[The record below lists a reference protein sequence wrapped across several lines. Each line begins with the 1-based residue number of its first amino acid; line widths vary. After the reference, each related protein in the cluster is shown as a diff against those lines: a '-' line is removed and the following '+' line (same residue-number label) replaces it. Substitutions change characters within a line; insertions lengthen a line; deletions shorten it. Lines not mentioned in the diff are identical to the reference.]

1 MTDER
6 INRITFHSVNDLT
19 VNQNLKEAEKLLSSL
34 DLSKNFNANDLIELY
49 NIKLFFENN
58 LYLPSWE
65 NETKINFNDLINKSW
80 ELNRSYFIKLD
91 NDSILGT
98 IDVLHTSYKSSFWK
112 LLDYF
117 QAYNNISNDVFML
130 ILKDF
135 PNHIY
140 NILLYKNI
148 VNKFH
153 QEVRDFLLEYES
165 SAALLLSNVDSAK
178 YFFPKSLNSADIE
191 NIYSKYIESEEPNL
205 NYVKSIEQL
214 KDTKDFKL
222 KPKTRLKAK
231 KKVIELNNEIFEK
244 GNHMKFGVQVSISIE
259 QNEPLE
265 VESNDLILSYTYS
278 KKFFD
283 KFKQKVDFLN
293 VFKFLFFFIDD
304 KGIVNLINKESELL
318 ILEKVLSKSNGVYN
332 IGISFQ
338 RKQMLSDMQI
348 HLLNQYLI
356 RSSDTVEKL
365 IERYIQK
372 YLNPFFGLNNLR
384 FNFPTLESTFLEK
397 IRVLAPEFEFLLRQ
411 FQLYVD
417 EKEIDFELLELNST
431 PLNFSDIKSLA
442 SKKYIY
448 GDSNKVM
455 QLKHYFHSDQSVLFY
470 VDPYKGKYHSFYE
483 LLKNEK
489 VEYINYEDYQKNEI
503 NQLVHYNYIFIDEN
517 NYVKMKNQEMIYVIG
532 ELHKKDVISYW
543 HYDENI
549 RKIIDELI
557 DEKTL
562 HSEGAF
568 YSKQEINYFNYYL
581 NKKEY
586 TNGLDLR
593 NKYIHG
599 TNSSSEI
606 EQKNDY
612 YRLLKLIILTLLKIE
627 DDLNINKQFK

>member
-1 MTDER
+1 MAAER
-6 INRITFHSVNDLT
+6 INRITFSSVNDLT
-19 VNQNLKEAEKLLSSL
+19 VNQNLKETEKLLSSL
-34 DLSKNFNANDLIELY
+34 DLSKNFTVNELIELY

-58 LYLPSWE
+58 LYLPHWDS
-65 NETKINFNDLINKSW
+65 ETKNKFNDIINKSW
-80 ELNRSYFIKLD
+80 ELIRSYFIKLD
-91 NDSILGT
+91 NESILV
-98 IDVLHTSYKSSFWK
+98 IIAVLHPTYKSSFWK
-112 LLDYF
+112 LLDYC
-117 QAYNNISNDVFML
+117 QTYKNISNGVFIQ

-165 SAALLLSNVDSAK
+165 SASLLLSNTDNVK
-178 YFFPKSLNSADIE
+178 YFFPKSLNSIDIE

-205 NYVKSIEQL
+205 NYVISIEQL
-214 KDTKDFKL
+214 KDSKDFKL

-231 KKVIELNNEIFEK
+231 KKVTELKNEIFEK
-244 GNHMKFGVQVSISIE
+244 GNPMKYGVQVSINIE
-259 QNEPLE
+259 QDEPLE
-265 VESNDLILSYTYS
+265 VTNTDLILSYTYS
-278 KKFFD
+278 EKFFD

-293 VFKFLFFFIDD
+293 VFKFIFFFLDD
-304 KGIVNLINKESELL
+304 KGIISLINKQSELL
-318 ILEKVLSKSNGVYN
+318 VLEKVLSKSNGVYN

-356 RSSDTVEKL
+356 HSSDTVEKL
-365 IERYIQK
+365 IERYIQE
-372 YLNPFFGLNNLR
+372 YLNPFFGLNNLQ
-384 FNFPTLESTFLEK
+384 FKFPTLESTFLEK
-397 IRVLAPEFEFLLRQ
+397 IRVLAIEFEFLLRQ

-431 PLNFSDIKSLA
+431 PLNFSDIKSLM

-448 GDSNKVM
+448 GDSNKVI
-455 QLKHYFHSDQSVLFY
+455 QLKHYFHSDQSLLFY

-483 LLKNEK
+483 LLKNEN
-489 VEYINYEDYQKNEI
+489 VEFNNYEDYQKNEI

-517 NYVKMKNQEMIYVIG
+517 NYVKMKNEEMIYIIG
-532 ELHKKDVISYW
+532 ELHKKEVISYW
-543 HYDENI
+543 HYAENI

-557 DEKTL
+557 GDKTL
-562 HSEGAF
+562 HSEGKF

-586 TNGLDLR
+586 ANGLDLR

-612 YRLLKLIILTLLKIE
+612 NRLLKLIILTLLKIE